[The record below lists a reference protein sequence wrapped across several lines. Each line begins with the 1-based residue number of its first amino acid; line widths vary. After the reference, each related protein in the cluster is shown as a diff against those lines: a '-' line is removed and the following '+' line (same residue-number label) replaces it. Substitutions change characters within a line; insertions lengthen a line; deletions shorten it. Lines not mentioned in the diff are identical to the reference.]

1 VSCTRS
7 HRLCANAPHAPGVPP
22 RPRAYWRVRCT
33 RPCSQHTLARA
44 LHAPGAPHHYPA
56 ATCLSESRH
65 VSPSSATCQASQK
78 KKKKRSGS
86 NIFGP
91 IQRVRTRSSQVGQ
104 TFNWSKG
111 FGLLGPFKPAHSN
124 QFKDPKP
131 FIRSSGLDPDPP
143 IWQSYP
149 STRPIRSYFG
159 SNP

>member
-1 VSCTRS
+1 M
-7 HRLCANAPHAPGVPP
+7 HAPLQPSYFGACSTRACVPH
-22 RPRAYWRVRCT
+22 
-33 RPCSQHTLARA
+33 Q
-44 LHAPGAPHHYPA
+44 YPA

-65 VSPSSATCQASQK
+65 ISPSSATCQASK

-86 NIFGP
+86 NIFSP
-91 IQRVRTRSSQVGQ
+91 IQRVRTGSSQVGQ

-131 FIRSSGLDPDPP
+131 LIRSSGLDPDPP

>member
-1 VSCTRS
+1 MRGYLKIMEQFPYYPWKWKSEA
-7 HRLCANAPHAPGVPP
+7 RLKHI
-22 RPRAYWRVRCT
+22 
-33 RPCSQHTLARA
+33 LI
-44 LHAPGAPHHYPA
+44 HYYL
-56 ATCLSESRH
+56 T
-65 VSPSSATCQASQK
+65 
-78 KKKKRSGS
+78 
-86 NIFGP
+86 NIFSP
-91 IQRVRTRSSQVGQ
+91 IQRVRTGSSQVGQ

-131 FIRSSGLDPDPP
+131 LIRSSGLDPDPP